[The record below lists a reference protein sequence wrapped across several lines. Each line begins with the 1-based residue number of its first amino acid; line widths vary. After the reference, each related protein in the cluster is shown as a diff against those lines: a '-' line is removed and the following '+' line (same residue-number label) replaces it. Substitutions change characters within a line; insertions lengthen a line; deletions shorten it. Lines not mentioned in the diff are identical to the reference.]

1 MLVLLLFS
9 PPVFC
14 LSMLLSSWVF
24 PLLLLSGLFFVSAI
38 SRLGML
44 STYLWSARS
53 MPFSRVILLL
63 MSSTL
68 RVLLFGVSL
77 ILFVQ
82 LCVPPVPA
90 V

>member
-9 PPVFC
+9 LPLFC

-24 PLLLLSGLFFVSAI
+24 PLLLLSGIFFVSAI
-38 SRLGML
+38 SRLGMRF
-44 STYLWSARS
+44 TCLWSARS

-77 ILFVQ
+77 ILSVQ

>member
-1 MLVLLLFS
+1 MLVLLLFLL
-9 PPVFC
+9 PVCC

-24 PLLLLSGLFFVSAI
+24 LLLLLNGLFFVSAI

-44 STYLWSARS
+44 FTCLWFARS
-53 MPFSRVILLL
+53 MLFSRAILLL
-63 MSSTL
+63 MSSTI
-68 RVLLFGVSL
+68 RVLLSGASL

-82 LCVPPVPA
+82 LCVPLVPA